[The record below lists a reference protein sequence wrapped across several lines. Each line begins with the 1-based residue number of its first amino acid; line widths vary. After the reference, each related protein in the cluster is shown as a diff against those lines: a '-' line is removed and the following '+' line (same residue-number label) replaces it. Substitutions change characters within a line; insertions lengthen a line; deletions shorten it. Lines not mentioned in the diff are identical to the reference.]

1 MLPTEQFLRHA
12 VECEEM
18 ARFTRDLESKATWR
32 RMAERWRR
40 CAEVSARE
48 SSVRR
53 ERPNE
58 RRRSPL
64 QRQRSGNGSR
74 LSESESLRARVPKA
88 RGHHSITIPV
98 RGLASQ
104 PAPHAFSSRKKPQ
117 LRSRHDRVCPIVA
130 RGRTTS
136 QKSTRRSY
144 RLSCGSGH
152 RESNRRWPAIRP
164 HTSARCWPETQKP
177 VTKFS

>member
-1 MLPTEQFLRHA
+1 MLPTEQFLRQA

-58 RRRSPL
+58 RRR
-64 QRQRSGNGSR
+64 G
-74 LSESESLRARVPKA
+74 
-88 RGHHSITIPV
+88 
-98 RGLASQ
+98 
-104 PAPHAFSSRKKPQ
+104 
-117 LRSRHDRVCPIVA
+117 VA
-130 RGRTTS
+130 
-136 QKSTRRSY
+136 
-144 RLSCGSGH
+144 
-152 RESNRRWPAIRP
+152 A
-164 HTSARCWPETQKP
+164 A
-177 VTKFS
+177 

>member
-12 VECEEM
+12 VECEEI

-58 RRRSPL
+58 RRR
-64 QRQRSGNGSR
+64 G
-74 LSESESLRARVPKA
+74 
-88 RGHHSITIPV
+88 
-98 RGLASQ
+98 
-104 PAPHAFSSRKKPQ
+104 
-117 LRSRHDRVCPIVA
+117 VA
-130 RGRTTS
+130 
-136 QKSTRRSY
+136 
-144 RLSCGSGH
+144 
-152 RESNRRWPAIRP
+152 A
-164 HTSARCWPETQKP
+164 A
-177 VTKFS
+177 